1 MKLSKAILS
10 AIVLL
15 YSGSAIAKNV
25 VDLKFTD
32 DQIKNITLEMQQ
44 HEFQLGKRE
53 AKNVVDL
60 NLIYDGDLEKREAKN
75 VFNAQL
81 ISDENELSKRD
92 GKNVFDID
100 LVIDEASLSKRDGKN
115 VFNIHFIIDD
125 NGELKKEGS
134 STKLNK
140 RDPKNV
146 VNLNLIFDDSDL
158 FKRDIENTVDISL
171 SIPKD
176 ENYLFSLQD
185 PMSLGYIIGDS
196 EYIAEKY
203 ENTDDDDINITL
215 KKDSHGCH
223 MMKTKLN
230 FGEKLS
236 KVLDTFKEKISDP
249 IVKAKDKF
257 VVPEKFLGQDVD
269 VHNALLDPVKGDIAT
284 ALTQRKDLTLYAKY
298 LRDSPELY
306 KKCESIQSINN
317 EGTTNQILVFA
328 PTNDALKSLPE
339 KPWQFPEDINSAQT
353 EREED
358 EIIQRNIINF
368 VESHAAETDHFNI
381 SENSVFV
388 DFITLN
394 GKQIVLE
401 NSGDSFKVKSKGSE
415 EWSTIT
421 DIEILENGA
430 ILTIDKPLI
439 HN

>member
-15 YSGSAIAKNV
+15 YSGTAIAKNV

-32 DQIKNITLEMQQ
+32 DQIKEINLEMEQ

-60 NLIYDGDLEKREAKN
+60 NLIYDGDLEKREGKN

-81 ISDENELSKRD
+81 VIDENELSKRD
-92 GKNVFDID
+92 GKNVVDLN
-100 LVIDEASLSKRDGKN
+100 LVIDEASLNKRDGKN

-134 STKLNK
+134 SAKLNK
-140 RDPKNV
+140 RDAKNV
-146 VNLNLIFDDSDL
+146 ANINFIIDDSDL
-158 FKRDIENTVDISL
+158 FKRDIENTVNISI

-176 ENYLFSLQD
+176 ENYLSSLQD

-196 EYIAEKY
+196 EYIAEKN
-203 ENTDDDDINITL
+203 ENTDDGNMNVTL

-223 MMKTKLN
+223 MMKRKLN
-230 FGEKLS
+230 FGEGLS
-236 KVLDTFKEKISDP
+236 NVLNSFKEKISDP
-249 IVKAKDKF
+249 IIKAKDKF

-269 VHNALLDPVKGDIAT
+269 MQSTLLDPSKGDIAT

-306 KKCESIQSINN
+306 RKCESIQNINS
-317 EGTTNQILVFA
+317 EGTKNQILIFA
-328 PTNDALKSLPE
+328 PTDDAMKSLSE
-339 KPWQFPEDINSAQT
+339 KPWQFPDDINSAKT

-368 VESHAAETDHFNI
+368 VESHAAETEHFTI
-381 SENSVFV
+381 SENSHLV
-388 DFITLN
+388 DFVTISGKKIT
-394 GKQIVLE
+394 LE
-401 NSGDSFKVKSKGSE
+401 NSGDSFRVKTKDGE
-415 EWSTIT
+415 EWSTVT